1 MRDIGRR
8 VTGLAKGEIVVN
20 QPLESIA
27 SEVADFTQGPPLSF
41 PSNYA
46 YYRISVSNMIANV
59 C

>member
-1 MRDIGRR
+1 MRHIRRR

-20 QPLESIA
+20 QPLENTA
-27 SEVADFTQGPPLSF
+27 SAVADFTQAPPLSF
-41 PSNYA
+41 LSNYA